1 VRMKPRDCPPL
12 RVNEC
17 NGDLSTINACFPSCP
32 RYLTVLLSG
41 SHAYN
46 FQGIDCSDRHEYLPV
61 ADEEIPVEGGYDAQ
75 FR

>member
-1 VRMKPRDCPPL
+1 MYGSVRGAISDDRPYRDQQSTPAF
-12 RVNEC
+12 RVAPC
-17 NGDLSTINACFPSCP
+17 
-32 RYLTVLLSG
+32 YLTVLLSG

-61 ADEEIPVEGGYDAQ
+61 ANEEIPVEGGYDAQ